1 MSTSSAE
8 FPTASNGVLAAIR
21 GSMSRG
27 EFFAGLY
34 VLGCANGVAEDIV
47 RSARAGD
54 WSGGFLNISVI
65 VWFAAYAGVALMLRD
80 RADEIRFPDLAV
92 AAVFLM
98 LVLLPVSPASWAAVT
113 GLSLYVLLFPP
124 RRRAIARPPGLAFGE
139 PDGSLRRA
147 WTPFWSATPRQVL
160 TEDGAARRRGA
171 LILLALTVPMLW
183 SRLMFHFFARPILDT
198 DAWMVSSILGTYR
211 VGNMVRFADDSG
223 FMVVFPDCS
232 SLKNVGYA
240 FLCWVSIAQ
249 FAGHKWSPKD
259 VLFCLAACAAV
270 TVVNVT
276 RISLMGLGHAYYLA
290 IHNQWGDMV
299 ANTMILCL
307 TIGICVLGVR
317 RELFPRP

>member
-1 MSTSSAE
+1 LLAHSPAGLFDERCKNMTTSSAD
-8 FPTASNGVLAAIR
+8 FPAMTSGALAAIR

-34 VLGCANGVAEDIV
+34 VLGCANGLAEGILQ
-47 RSARAGD
+47 SARAGV
-54 WSGGFLNISVI
+54 WTGGFLNISVI
-65 VWFAAYAGVALMLRD
+65 VWFAAFAGIALMLRD
-80 RADEIRFPDLAV
+80 RADEIHMPDLAV

-124 RRRAIARPPGLAFGE
+124 PRRA
-139 PDGSLRRA
+139 S
-147 WTPFWSATPRQVL
+147 SATRRQIL
-160 TEDGAARRRGA
+160 TEGGGTARRRGA
-171 LILLALTVPMLW
+171 VILLALTVPMVW
-183 SRLMFHFFARPILDT
+183 SRLLFHFFARPVLDT
-198 DAWMVSSILGTYR
+198 DAWMVSSILGTYQI
-211 VGNMVRFADDSG
+211 GNMVRFADDSG

-240 FLCWVSIAQ
+240 FLCWASITQ
-249 FAGHKWSPKD
+249 FAGHRWSPKD
-259 VLFCLAACAAV
+259 VLFCFAACASAI
-270 TVVNVT
+270 VVNVT

-299 ANTMILCL
+299 ANTLILCL
-307 TIGICVLGVR
+307 TVGICVLGVR

>member
-1 MSTSSAE
+1 
-8 FPTASNGVLAAIR
+8 
-21 GSMSRG
+21 MSRG

-65 VWFAAYAGVALMLRD
+65 VWFAAFAGIALMLRD
-80 RADEIRFPDLAV
+80 RADEIHMPDLAV

-113 GLSLYVLLFPP
+113 GLSVYVLL
-124 RRRAIARPPGLAFGE
+124 
-139 PDGSLRRA
+139 
-147 WTPFWSATPRQVL
+147 L
-160 TEDGAARRRGA
+160 TEGGGAARGRGA
-171 LILLALTVPMLW
+171 VILLALTVPMLW

-198 DAWMVSSILGTYR
+198 DAWMVSSILGTYQ

-299 ANTMILCL
+299 ANTIILCL

>member
-1 MSTSSAE
+1 MTTSSAE
-8 FPTASNGVLAAIR
+8 FSTTSSSYGVLAALR
-21 GSMSRG
+21 RSMSRG

-34 VLGCANGVAEDIV
+34 ILGCANGLAEGILL
-47 RSARAGD
+47 SARAGD

-65 VWFAAYAGVALMLRD
+65 VWFAAYAGISLMLRD
-80 RADEIRFPDLAV
+80 RADEISLPDLAV

-124 RRRAIARPPGLAFGE
+124 RRRAIA
-139 PDGSLRRA
+139 SQRRA
-147 WTPFWSATPRQVL
+147 WTPFWSATGRQIL
-160 TEDGAARRRGA
+160 TEDGSAARRRGA
-171 LILLALTVPMLW
+171 VILLALTVPMLW
-183 SRLMFHFFARPILDT
+183 SRLLFHFFARPILDT
-198 DAWMVSSILGTYR
+198 DAWMVSSILGTYQ

-240 FLCWVSIAQ
+240 FLCWVSITQ

-259 VLFCLAACAAV
+259 VLFCLAACASV

-276 RISLMGLGHAYYLA
+276 RISLMGLGHAYYYA

-299 ANTMILCL
+299 ANTIILFL

-317 RELFPRP
+317 RELFPRA